1 LSVGENVADIGNIFA
16 LRWLNFYLFQNCSNF
31 AGCFRNYFILNR
43 LKNSMRK
50 SLCLAIV
57 ALIASANVNAETF
70 ELLKYGNFD
79 NWLTRNIKE
88 SSLLGGNTKKVYEI
102 CPSGTDN
109 TGNAYSNRGGSPWA
123 TSNVLASPAG
133 ITKTSNAVYPE
144 TRGSGK
150 CAKLVC
156 EYEHCKAIGFINIDV
171 IVGGSIFLGK
181 MLEPVKSTK
190 NPYSKM
196 EMGVAFTKRPKALRF
211 DYKVSIPSTS
221 QRIYSSG
228 FGKKK
233 TIAGSDFAE
242 ALIFLQRRWED
253 ADGNLYAKRVG
264 TAREQYKKSTS
275 GWVNAHDLKI
285 IYGNATTQPGY
296 FSAMNL
302 IPAEK
307 SYYGRN
313 SKGKLVPVKEVGW
326 DDADATPTH
335 VIVMFSA
342 AGGEPY
348 IGTLDLTLWVDNV
361 GFVY

>member
-1 LSVGENVADIGNIFA
+1 MRKILTNVAAFV
-16 LRWLNFYLFQNCSNF
+16 
-31 AGCFRNYFILNR
+31 
-43 LKNSMRK
+43 
-50 SLCLAIV
+50 LCY
-57 ALIASANVNAETF
+57 ASASAESF
-70 ELLKYGNFD
+70 ELIKFGNFD

-88 SSLLGGNTKKVYEI
+88 STLLGGDTKKVYEI

-109 TGNAYSNRGGSPWA
+109 TGNAYTNRGGSPWG

-196 EMGVAFTKRPKALRF
+196 EMGMAFTKRPKAMRF
-211 DYKVSIPSTS
+211 DYKVSVPTTN

-233 TIAGSDFAE
+233 TLSGSDHAE
-242 ALIFLQRRWED
+242 ALVFLQRRWED
-253 ADGNLYAKRVG
+253 SEGNLYAKRVG

-285 IYGNATTQPGY
+285 IYGNATTNSGY
-296 FSAMNL
+296 
-302 IPAEK
+302 K
-307 SYYGRN
+307 SYMGLISEANSYYARN
-313 SKGKLVPVKEVGW
+313 SKGKMVPVKEVGW
-326 DDADATPTH
+326 DDANATPTH

-348 IGTLDLTLWVDNV
+348 VGTLDLTMWVDNV

>member
-1 LSVGENVADIGNIFA
+1 
-16 LRWLNFYLFQNCSNF
+16 
-31 AGCFRNYFILNR
+31 
-43 LKNSMRK
+43 MRK
-50 SLCLAIV
+50 ILAIV
-57 ALIASANVNAETF
+57 VISVITSINSYAETF
-70 ELLKYGNFD
+70 ELIKYGNFD

-88 SSLLGGNTKKVYEI
+88 STLLGGDTKKVYEI

-109 TGNAYSNRGGSPWA
+109 TGNAYTNRGGSPWG

-196 EMGVAFTKRPKALRF
+196 EMGMAFTKRPKALRF
-211 DYKVSIPSTS
+211 DYKVSVPTTN

-233 TIAGSDFAE
+233 TLAGSDHAE
-242 ALIFLQRRWED
+242 ALVFLQRRWED
-253 ADGNLYAKRVG
+253 SEGNLYAKRVG

-275 GWVNAHDLKI
+275 GWVNAHDMKI
-285 IYGNATTQPGY
+285 IYGDATTQAGY
-296 FSAMNL
+296 QSHMAL
-302 IPAEK
+302 ISESK
-307 SYYGRN
+307 SYYARN
-313 SKGKLVPVKEVGW
+313 SKGKMVPVKEVGW
-326 DDADATPTH
+326 DDANATPTH

-348 IGTLDLTLWVDNV
+348 VGTLDLTMWVDNV